1 MKEHIDLSQ
10 LNELSEKGKERL
22 REWWEKHLEYGTFFA
37 WKNNKRQKNWYVE
50 LWYEGSEFEMPN
62 KWNNFYPLLSIGQL
76 IEFLEN
82 KNELSIVTE
91 PGEDLERNPVVIKK
105 ILFAYKSCDISKIEL
120 CDALWEAV
128 KDILEKEDK

>member
-1 MKEHIDLSQ
+1 MKLHITVEQ

-22 REWWEKHLEYGTFFA
+22 REWWKKHLEYGTFFA

-76 IEFLEN
+76 IQFLDEHIKTPYN
-82 KNELSIVTE
+82 NLFIKTNHGAWQMTDIIGTTE
-91 PGEDLERNPVVIKK
+91 HYD
-105 ILFAYKSCDISKIEL
+105 EL
-120 CDALWEAV
+120 CDALFEAV